1 MVLGNL
7 KDVKNY
13 YSLNPLF
20 EKAIDFLSENMD
32 ALPGRYEIQGEDC
45 FMMIVETEKRDK
57 SQCRLEVHNTYI
69 DIQVIL
75 SGSEGFGYKS
85 RENCLASSGDFD
97 SDKDIGFFS
106 DTPTTYVEAVK
117 GDFVIFFPHDGHA
130 PLVGEGSVRKAI
142 IKIRA

>member
-7 KDVKNY
+7 SDVKNY

-20 EKAIDFLSENMD
+20 EMAIDFLLKNMD
-32 ALPGRYEIQGEDC
+32 AAPGRYEIQGDDC
-45 FMMIVETEKRDK
+45 FVMIVETEKRDK
-57 SQCRLEVHNTYI
+57 SKCRLEVHNTYI

-75 SGSEGFGYKS
+75 NESEGFGYKS
-85 RENCLASSGDFD
+85 RVNCATPSGDFD
-97 SDKDIGFFS
+97 TTKDIGFF
-106 DTPTTYVEAVK
+106 DDVPTTYVEAVQ

-130 PLVGEGSVRKAI
+130 PLVGEGPVRKAI